1 MNLEELR
8 ETDIWQ
14 LYSQSQNYARRINMY
29 TDTDRN
35 FRMYN
40 GNQWE
45 GLKISGIEPVQLNF
59 IRPIVRY
66 KVGSI
71 NQNLWAIHFSSENFE
86 NKEFLKTANKVCEL
100 LNKKVSKIWEN
111 DSMDYK
117 IREISKNSAI
127 NDECPVYINY
137 DKEKGIPSL
146 EILSKNDIYYGNEND
161 SDMQSQPYILIKQ
174 RKSVIEIR
182 RIAEQEGVSKEEQEK
197 IIGDTENFEESGEA
211 SKYEKDNN
219 CTIITKLYKY
229 NGKIYYSKATRY
241 VDIKKDTNSGL
252 NYLPAEHM
260 LWEAKEGS
268 ARGEGEVRNLIA
280 NQLEV
285 NKTLMRRAL
294 VAKNT
299 AYPQKIV
306 KIDNIQNPNAVET
319 VGGTIKV
326 KGTNVDDVK
335 KAFSTTT
342 PAQMSTDVKQLQQDL
357 IDISRSLAGASDAAA
372 GDTKPDEASGK
383 AILAVQQASQLPL
396 VEQLSNLKRFV
407 EGIARIYLDMIIT
420 YNPNGIKLEEE
431 VVDPN
436 TGEEITQLVEVPG
449 TILQEL
455 QATAKVDITPKSSYD
470 KYAQELSLENL
481 LKGGYFNPQRI
492 PELKLYA
499 KALPDDSTMPKQT
512 LLKIIEDAEQ
522 EQMKI
527 AQINAQSQMMIQN
540 ATNFINN
547 DIDTQAQQINENAQA
562 LNNVS

>member
-1 MNLEELR
+1 
-8 ETDIWQ
+8 
-14 LYSQSQNYARRINMY
+14 
-29 TDTDRN
+29 
-35 FRMYN
+35 
-40 GNQWE
+40 
-45 GLKISGIEPVQLNF
+45 
-59 IRPIVRY
+59 
-66 KVGSI
+66 
-71 NQNLWAIHFSSENFE
+71 
-86 NKEFLKTANKVCEL
+86 
-100 LNKKVSKIWEN
+100 
-111 DSMDYK
+111 
-117 IREISKNSAI
+117 
-127 NDECPVYINY
+127 
-137 DKEKGIPSL
+137 
-146 EILSKNDIYYGNEND
+146 
-161 SDMQSQPYILIKQ
+161 MQSQPYILIKQ

-252 NYLPAEHM
+252 SYLPAEHM

-268 ARGEGEVRNLIA
+268 ARGEGEVRNLIP

-455 QATAKVDITPKSSYD
+455 QATVKVDITPKSSYD